1 MSIASEILHYV
12 NNNPGCNY
20 RQVAEAIPGVNIS
33 TVNRCLSRFFAE
45 GKLAREL
52 IESSLAY
59 YAIQEKEPEALSEEA
74 LLRLT
79 ELENRAQQLEAQEL
93 YFRAASVWL
102 KAFDMAI
109 SNTDRNRYI
118 SRRAACLRNAGN
130 YRAPEGR
137 CFLAGRYV
145 GEDK

>member
-1 MSIASEILHYV
+1 MSIASEVLQFV
-12 NNNPGCNY
+12 FDNPGCTY
-20 RQVAEAIPGVNIS
+20 RQVADAIPGLNAS
-33 TVNRCLSRFFAE
+33 TVNRCLSRFFTE

-52 IESSLAY
+52 HGSALAY
-59 YAIQEKEPEALSEEA
+59 YPIQEKEPEALSEDA
-74 LLRLT
+74 LRRLT

-145 GEDK
+145 GEE